1 MAENNPDTLDHLL
14 SILGK
19 DGILELDKDIK
30 TEIFDAAK
38 DDKAQANARK
48 TMVAERTESRKDKV
62 VEYQKELHSKKMD
75 VASELATKSNQTRL
89 EEVRILNDTKK
100 YVADKTAE
108 IANVK
113 NTTVTKTDESGGWLF
128 GLIKSDSKSSENRSE
143 TTNPGN
149 LEAAAAITKSMGL
162 EQAPQTSVFDPT
174 KLLDS
179 AGALQ
184 GPAYDSGNSG
194 NRISSM

>member
-108 IANVK
+108 I
-113 NTTVTKTDESGGWLF
+113 
-128 GLIKSDSKSSENRSE
+128 EN
-143 TTNPGN
+143 
-149 LEAAAAITKSMGL
+149 A
-162 EQAPQTSVFDPT
+162 
-174 KLLDS
+174 
-179 AGALQ
+179 
-184 GPAYDSGNSG
+184 
-194 NRISSM
+194 ISSKEVHRANFLNSWSRW